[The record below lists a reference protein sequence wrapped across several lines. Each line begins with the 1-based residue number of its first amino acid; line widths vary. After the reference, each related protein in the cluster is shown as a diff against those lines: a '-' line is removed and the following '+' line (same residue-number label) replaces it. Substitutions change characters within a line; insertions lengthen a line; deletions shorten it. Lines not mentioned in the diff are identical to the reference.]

1 MGTNQNAQILKP
13 ATAAKK
19 LGIYLPATPES
30 FQTEPITRAVFLDLQ
45 ENPPAWLVELRRSGP
60 HPRDVVAR
68 KLGVST
74 SGLARAEVTDALTTA
89 QIQELL
95 QTLPAWLVQER
106 AVHAEVQAEN
116 ARVNARNA
124 ERRARAAESE

>member
-1 MGTNQNAQILKP
+1 MSSNTNTQIMKP

-19 LGIYLPATPES
+19 LGIYLPAAPES
-30 FQTEPITRAVFLDLQ
+30 FQTEPITRAVFLELQ
-45 ENPPAWLVELRRSGP
+45 STPPEWLAELRRTGP

-68 KLGVST
+68 KLGVSV
-74 SGLARAEVTDALTTA
+74 SGLARAEITEALTTE

-95 QTLPAWLVQER
+95 KTLPAWLVQER
-106 AVHAEVQAEN
+106 ATHAEVQAEN

-124 ERRARAAESE
+124 ERRARATDAE